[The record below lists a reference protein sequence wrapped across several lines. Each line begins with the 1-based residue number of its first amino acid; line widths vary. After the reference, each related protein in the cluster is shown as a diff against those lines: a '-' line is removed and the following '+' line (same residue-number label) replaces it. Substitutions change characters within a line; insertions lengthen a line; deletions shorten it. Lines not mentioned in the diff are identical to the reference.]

1 MNNEFGFELDDD
13 ELRTSLVFKNF
24 GEEQVAVIYLELEE
38 VDDRLLSSLRYFLD
52 NQDEFYNKA
61 MLAIKNYAAKKYN
74 TREFTSKLLTLYIYD
89 EVDRGYGLLFKSDLD
104 EEHGVGIIFEGLELN
119 KISSADIIFSR
130 LEWKG

>member
-24 GEEQVAVIYLELEE
+24 GEEEVAVIYLELEE

-74 TREFTSKLLTLYIYD
+74 ACEFTSKLLTLYIYD

-119 KISSADIIFSR
+119 KIGSADIIFSR